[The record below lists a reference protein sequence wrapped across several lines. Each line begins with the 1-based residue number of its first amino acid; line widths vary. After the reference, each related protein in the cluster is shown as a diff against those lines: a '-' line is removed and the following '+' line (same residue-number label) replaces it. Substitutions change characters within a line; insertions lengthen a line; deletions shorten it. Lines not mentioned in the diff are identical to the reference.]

1 MARVGSFDVAPSA
14 ARLTNSLRDIG
25 YDFHTAIADLVD
37 NSIAAGA
44 TRVNVETVFE
54 PQGSYVLL
62 SDDGRGMTEEGLL
75 EALRFGSRRTYGRN
89 ELGRFGLG
97 LKTGTF
103 SQCRRLTVA
112 TRRSPKH
119 RRIAVRTL
127 DLNVVERLDQ
137 WVVTADE
144 STDAIERARSILRE
158 GPGTVVVW
166 EDLDRILPERY
177 AESGWGRRRLTN
189 LARRTSEHLSS
200 CVPSVHRR
208 H

>member
-44 TRVNVETVFE
+44 TRVNVETIFE
-54 PQGSYVLL
+54 PNGSYVLL
-62 SDDGRGMTEEGLL
+62 SDDGRGMTEDGLL

-103 SQCRRLTVA
+103 SQCRRLTVV
-112 TRRSPKH
+112 TRHSPKH
-119 RRIAVRTL
+119 RPY
-127 DLNVVERLDQ
+127 
-137 WVVTADE
+137 
-144 STDAIERARSILRE
+144 RSSK
-158 GPGTVVVW
+158 P
-166 EDLDRILPERY
+166 
-177 AESGWGRRRLTN
+177 
-189 LARRTSEHLSS
+189 
-200 CVPSVHRR
+200 
-208 H
+208 